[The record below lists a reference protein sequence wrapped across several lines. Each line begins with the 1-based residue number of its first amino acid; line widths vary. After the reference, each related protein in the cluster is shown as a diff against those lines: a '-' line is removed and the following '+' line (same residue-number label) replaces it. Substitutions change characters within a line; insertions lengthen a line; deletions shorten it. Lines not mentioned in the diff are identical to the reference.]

1 MHAYHKIIIIL
12 IVVPGEPKSFTFR
25 AMSSS
30 SIVLSWEE
38 VECLQRHGTLTGY
51 QLHRDDGTIISTN
64 ASRRSIAVS
73 GLSPFT
79 TYSFKVAAMG
89 EAGVG
94 PFIQINGIL
103 ELQLSGSH
111 SRPEL

>member
-1 MHAYHKIIIIL
+1 MYTIYTVF

-38 VECLQRHGTLTGY
+38 VECLQRHGMITGY
-51 QLHRDDGTIISTN
+51 QLHREDDGTIIFTN

-73 GLSPFT
+73 GLNPFT
-79 TYSFKVAAMG
+79 TYSFKVAAMS

-94 PFIQINGIL
+94 PFTQINGIL
-103 ELQLSGSH
+103 ELQVDPTSI
-111 SRPEL
+111 